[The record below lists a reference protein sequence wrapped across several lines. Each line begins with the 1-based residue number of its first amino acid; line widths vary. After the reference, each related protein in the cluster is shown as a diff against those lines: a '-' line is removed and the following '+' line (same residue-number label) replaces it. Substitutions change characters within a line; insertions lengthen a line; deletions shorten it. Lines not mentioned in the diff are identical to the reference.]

1 MKSQVG
7 PVLLQLVGSETPA
20 ILFQVSETS
29 QRSAPLRMA
38 VCGSCKAKNWISSEL
53 RPLEPVACNKCGH
66 PVIVPF
72 RIRQFEL
79 REIIASGGMG
89 TVYRSHDV
97 TLERDVAVKLLKRE
111 MANDQQVLESFYRE
125 ARAGAAMNHTNIIH
139 IYVFDEYEG
148 IPYLVME
155 LADNGSLDSR
165 IENEKV
171 LPELD

>member
-7 PVLLQLVGSETPA
+7 QGLLQLVGSVTPA

-53 RPLEPVACNKCGH
+53 RPLEPDACNKCWN

-79 REIIASGGMG
+79 REIIASGGMV

-97 TLERDVAVKLLKRE
+97 TLERDVAVK
-111 MANDQQVLESFYRE
+111 
-125 ARAGAAMNHTNIIH
+125 
-139 IYVFDEYEG
+139 
-148 IPYLVME
+148 
-155 LADNGSLDSR
+155 
-165 IENEKV
+165 
-171 LPELD
+171 